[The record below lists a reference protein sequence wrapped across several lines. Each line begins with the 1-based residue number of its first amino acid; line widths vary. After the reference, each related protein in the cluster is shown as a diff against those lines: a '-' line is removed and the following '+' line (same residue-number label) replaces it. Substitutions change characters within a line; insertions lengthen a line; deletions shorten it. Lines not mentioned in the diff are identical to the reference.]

1 MAQAKQRILCIR
13 CLGAFLETGLLHPP
27 LAALRLFPRTIEI
40 KYFQNFNIVLKIRA
54 AWRKY
59 FRHAERRGS
68 YAPPAC
74 TLVLI
79 LGVRSRNVLRLFM
92 GFLPEHRQEGVPLHG
107 LVLQQVLGHLLQL
120 ISLRF
125 QNILA
130 AAVGA
135 VH

>member
-1 MAQAKQRILCIR
+1 M
-13 CLGAFLETGLLHPP
+13 GAFLETGSLHPP
-27 LAALRLFPRTIEI
+27 LAALHLFPRTIEI
-40 KYFQNFNIVLKIRA
+40 KYF
-54 AWRKY
+54 
-59 FRHAERRGS
+59 RHAERRGS
-68 YAPPAC
+68 IAPPAC

-79 LGVRSRNVLRLFM
+79 LGVRSLNVLRLFM

-120 ISLRF
+120 IPLRF

-135 VH
+135 VHQILDLPIWAATASE